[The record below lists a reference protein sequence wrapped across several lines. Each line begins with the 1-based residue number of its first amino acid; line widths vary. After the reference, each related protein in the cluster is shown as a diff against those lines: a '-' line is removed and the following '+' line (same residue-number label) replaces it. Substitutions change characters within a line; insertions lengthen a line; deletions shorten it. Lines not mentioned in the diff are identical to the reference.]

1 MRHLV
6 VSLTL
11 VLASAPASA
20 QDIGAFGNWSVQ
32 AGLTNVMTDAVKS
45 AGKGGN
51 RATHS
56 KESLTYAR
64 DPEVSRSA
72 KSALIGLT
80 QKANPAAVGRLKQS
94 LGEHDIIAMFDRDMR
109 PFGLSSDDL
118 ADVFAAFIITNWM
131 IANRADIPRK
141 NAVNAVRNN
150 IANGMGHAI
159 GRLEDKQKQMIAE
172 ILVYQTMFSIGA
184 RTAAV
189 DDPDKMRA
197 LSDQAQTIL
206 EGMGVNA
213 RNFQLDENGL
223 TPL

>member
-1 MRHLV
+1 MRHVL

-11 VLASAPASA
+11 VLASAMASA

-45 AGKGGN
+45 AGEGGS
-51 RATHS
+51 RATYS
-56 KESLTYAR
+56 NESLTYAP
-64 DPEVSRSA
+64 DAEVSQSA

-80 QKANPAAVGRLKQS
+80 QNANPAAVERLKQS
-94 LGEHDIIAMFDRDMR
+94 LREHDIITMFDRDMR
-109 PFGLSSDDL
+109 PFGLSSNNL

-131 IANRADIPRK
+131 IANRADIPQK
-141 NAVNAVRNN
+141 NAVTSVRNN

-189 DDPDKMRA
+189 DDPEKMRA
-197 LSDQAQTIL
+197 LSDQAQAIL
-206 EGMGVNA
+206 ESMGVNA
-213 RNFQLDENGL
+213 RNYQLDENGL